1 MGAFLRDGVGRTVD
15 YLRLSVTDRCD
26 LRCVYCMAED
36 MRFLPRR
43 QLLDLDELYRLAR
56 LFVGRGVKKI
66 RLTGGEPLLRPGI
79 VGLCERIAALPGLDE
94 LVLTSNGSQLLK
106 LAAPLAA
113 AGVRRLNISLD
124 SLDPQ
129 RFRAIT
135 RNGNLQRVLD
145 GIDAARQAGFA
156 GIKLNSVVMKGR
168 NADEVLDLVDYAIG
182 RGLDISFIEEMPLG
196 DVGRSRGE
204 SFCSSDEVRALIEQ
218 RHALLDC
225 DERSGGPARYLRL
238 AAHPGTRLGFISPH
252 SQNFCASCNR
262 LRITAEGRLLLCLGH
277 AESLDLREL
286 LRGQIDDRALHAAID
301 RALLQKAV
309 GHDFNLAD
317 DVQVLRF
324 MNASGG

>member
-1 MGAFLRDGVGRTVD
+1 VGAFLRDGIGRTVD

-56 LFVGRGVKKI
+56 VFVGRGVRKI

-79 VGLCERIAALPGLDE
+79 VGLCERIAALPGVDE
-94 LVLTSNGSQLLK
+94 LVLTSNGSQLVR

-124 SLDPQ
+124 SLDPR

-135 RNGNLQRVLD
+135 RNGDLPRVLD
-145 GIDAARQAGFA
+145 GIEAARQAGFDR
-156 GIKLNSVVMKGR
+156 IKLNTVVMKGR
-168 NADEVLDLVDYAIG
+168 NADEVLDLVDYVIA
-182 RGLDISFIEEMPLG
+182 RGLDISFIEEMPVG
-196 DVGRSRGE
+196 DVGRARGE
-204 SFCSSDEVRALIEQ
+204 RFCSSDEVRTLIAR

-238 AAHPGTRLGFISPH
+238 AEHPGTRIGFISPH

-277 AESLDLREL
+277 AQSLDLRDL
-286 LRGQIDDRALHAAID
+286 MRNGADDRALHAAID
-301 RALLQKAV
+301 GALLEKAA
-309 GHDFNLAD
+309 GHDFSLAGD
-317 DVQVLRF
+317 AQVMRF